1 MRKPLFDHQPETGE
15 VSLSVLIGVANAIER
30 ESMRRY
36 DALADLMQR
45 RGDAA
50 TAEAFRAMRDE
61 ERAHVDAVEYWA
73 GTLGEPVPDTADFKW
88 RLPPEMASAWSDVAG
103 SALLSPY
110 RAYAIAADNEQ
121 RAFALYSYLASQ
133 ASDPAVA
140 AQAERLAL
148 EELRHA
154 SLMRR
159 WRRKAWHRERRQ
171 LQAPPPTVPT
181 QEALDSLL
189 AQREAGIA
197 RRHRAVAAALRAQGD
212 EESARLLE
220 DELSGAPLPPSAGEA
235 ASYEDTIHGAS
246 VVSLLVRAQEPL
258 EALSE
263 TLEGIMRSSE
273 GRLFT
278 AAETALARVVRR
290 LGRLALQIERR
301 MRA

>member
-1 MRKPLFDHQPETGE
+1 MRKPLLDHQPDIGE

-30 ESMRRY
+30 ESVQRY
-36 DALADLMQR
+36 DALAELMQR

-61 ERAHVDAVEYWA
+61 ERAHVDAVGHWA
-73 GTLGEPVPDTADFKW
+73 GTLGQPVPDTADFSW
-88 RLPPEMASAWSDVAG
+88 RLPPEMASAWGDVAG

-121 RAFALYSYLASQ
+121 RAFALYSYLAAQ

-159 WRRKAWHRERRQ
+159 WRRNAWHRERRQ
-171 LQAPPPTVPT
+171 LQPPPPTVTT

-189 AQREAGIA
+189 AQHEFGIA
-197 RRHRAVAAALRAQGD
+197 RRHRTVAAALRAQGD

-220 DELSGAPLPPSAGEA
+220 DELSATPVRPSVDEA
-235 ASYEDTIHGAS
+235 ALHEDAMHGAS
-246 VVSLLVRAQEPL
+246 VVSLLVWAQAPL

-263 TLEGIMRSSE
+263 TLEAIMRSSE
-273 GRLFT
+273 GRLFA
-278 AAETALARVVRR
+278 AAEIALGRVVRR

-301 MRA
+301 MRT

>member
-1 MRKPLFDHQPETGE
+1 MRKPLLDHQPEIDE
-15 VSLSVLIGVANAIER
+15 VSLSVLIGLANAIER
-30 ESMRRY
+30 ESVQRY
-36 DALADLMQR
+36 DALADFMQR

-61 ERAHVDAVEYWA
+61 ERAHVDAVEHWA
-73 GTLGEPVPDTADFKW
+73 GALGEAVPDTADFSW
-88 RLPPEMASAWSDVAG
+88 RLPPEMANAWNDVAG
-103 SALLSPY
+103 SARLSPY

-121 RAFALYSYLASQ
+121 RAFALYSYLAAQ

-171 LQAPPPTVPT
+171 WQPPPPTVAT
-181 QEALDSLL
+181 QEALDALL
-189 AQREAGIA
+189 AQQEAGIA
-197 RRHRAVAAALRAQGD
+197 ERHRAVAAALRAQGD

-220 DELSGAPLPPSAGEA
+220 DELAGTPVLSAVREA
-235 ASYEDTIHGAS
+235 APPEGAIHGAPI
-246 VVSLLVRAQEPL
+246 VPLLVSAQEPL

-263 TLEGIMRSSE
+263 TLEVVMRSSE
-273 GRLFT
+273 GALFS
-278 AAETALARVVRR
+278 AAETALVRVVRR
-290 LGRLALQIERR
+290 LARLALQIERR
-301 MRA
+301 MRV